1 MIIKL
6 ADSERFYAE
15 HGKFVRVDVPWT
27 VSEEICNIT
36 KPIGAKCYRICDHK
50 NGKVLVASAEQSFL
64 YQYAKGY
71 LPKGRFQAITPCFR
85 FETHDQ
91 FHQKSF
97 IKNELI
103 ITDYVDRVH
112 LDIMVSHAQSFFESK
127 LEDAVSIVET
137 SSNSMDI
144 EYKGVELGSYG
155 IRHCEFLSWIYGTGV
170 AEPRFSTVMRNKKFL
185 AEKYELSFKKD

>member
-1 MIIKL
+1 MN
-6 ADSERFYAE
+6 DSPEPLFRPSVLFDEETVKQIDWANYYTFMKKE
-15 HGKFVRVDVPWT
+15 NNKNRPTHGGYP
-27 VSEEICNIT
+27 
-36 KPIGAKCYRICDHK
+36 
-50 NGKVLVASAEQSFL
+50 GKVVNSGKICEYCS
-64 YQYAKGY
+64 GDGVITMHS
-71 LPKGRFQAITPCFR
+71 GRFQAITPCFR